1 MLKVALSSALILA
14 GAVVP
19 LGFSGCHATGARPTA
34 SNLTAPALSNAT
46 PKEIRVDQNCR
57 ILPGRMADPTICR
70 LESVLT
76 SSHPEEMIREGV
88 TRRSE
93 VYIAEQEY
101 LLQNVTGEPV
111 IFVVEQLVPKGWKID
126 SDPQPTEVQ
135 GTKAVFRVGA
145 DPGQMV
151 RLHVGLR
158 HAIPVSDTGAA
169 TD

>member
-14 GAVVP
+14 GAVLA
-19 LGFSGCHATGARPTA
+19 LGFSGCHAAGAGPTA

-46 PKEIRVDQNCR
+46 LKEIRVDQNCR
-57 ILPGRMADPTICR
+57 ILPDRTTDPTVCR
-70 LESVLT
+70 LESVHT
-76 SSHPEEMIREGV
+76 SSHPEEMTREGV
-88 TRRSE
+88 TRRTE

-101 LLQNVTGEPV
+101 LLQNATGEPV
-111 IFVVEQLVPKGWKID
+111 IFVVEQLVPKGWNID

-135 GTKAVFRVGA
+135 GTKALFRVGA
-145 DPGQMV
+145 DPGQIV